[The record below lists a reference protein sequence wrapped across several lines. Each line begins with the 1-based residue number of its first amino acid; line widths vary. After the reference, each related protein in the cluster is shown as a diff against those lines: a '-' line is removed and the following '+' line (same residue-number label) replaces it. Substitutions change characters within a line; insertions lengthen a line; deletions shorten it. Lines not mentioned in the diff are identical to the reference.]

1 MYDEGVP
8 MTPISQSVSQRTHS
22 ISIYSRVSSRM
33 LLYHIA
39 ENA

>member
-8 MTPISQSVSQRTHS
+8 MTPISQSVSQRTPS
-22 ISIYSRVSSRM
+22 ISINSLVSSRM
-33 LLYHIA
+33 LLCRIA